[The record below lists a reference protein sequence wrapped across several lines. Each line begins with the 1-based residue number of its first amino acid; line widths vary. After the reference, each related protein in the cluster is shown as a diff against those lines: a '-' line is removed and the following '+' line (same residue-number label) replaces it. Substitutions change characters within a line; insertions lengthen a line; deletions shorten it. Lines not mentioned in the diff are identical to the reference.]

1 MGRRPVPGRHQHDVR
16 PDRQRTRNPPVIT
29 LRHHLLTVVAVFL
42 ALAAGIVLGG
52 GPLSDVNQSVV
63 TAGNDDEPAP
73 AADRARTDYTESFVS
88 ALGPGAVGGRL
99 AERSV
104 ALVTLPGADEQV
116 VAALAE
122 QVAASGGS
130 VSARYELSDDLVDPG
145 QKSLVDTL
153 GSQLLTQQ
161 AEGDVAAEASTYDR
175 IGQLLGLAVATKD
188 VEGQEVNG
196 KARAIVDAVSGA
208 GLMAKP
214 DEVSQR
220 APLVLLVLGTDARD
234 EGADAILAGLA
245 QGLAAQSVGVVLAGT
260 TADGGDGQLGRF
272 RADPAAS
279 GVASLDGIDTTAGRV
294 ATMITLQRS
303 LATPG
308 GAFGAS
314 GADGPVPLG

>member
-1 MGRRPVPGRHQHDVR
+1 
-16 PDRQRTRNPPVIT
+16 VIT
-29 LRHHLLTVVAVFL
+29 LRHHLLTIVAVFL

-52 GPLSDVNQSVV
+52 GPLSDVGQTVV
-63 TAGNDDEPAP
+63 AAGNEDEPAP
-73 AADRARTDYTESFVS
+73 DDDQPRTDYTESFVS
-88 ALGPGAVGGRL
+88 ALGPGVVGGRL

-116 VAALAE
+116 VAALTE
-122 QVAASGGS
+122 QVAAAGGT
-130 VSARYELSDDLVDPG
+130 VSARYPLGDDLVDPG

-161 AEGDVAAEASTYDR
+161 AEGDVAADASTYDR
-175 IGQLLGLAVATKD
+175 IGQLLGLAVATKE
-188 VEGQEVNG
+188 VEGQDVSG
-196 KARAIVDAVSGA
+196 KARAIVDALSGA
-208 GLMAKP
+208 GLMEKP
-214 DEVSQR
+214 AEVTQR

-234 EGADAILAGLA
+234 EGSDAIIAGLA

-260 TADGGDGQLGRF
+260 TADGGSGQLGRF
-272 RADPAAS
+272 RADPAAA
-279 GVASLDGIDTTAGRV
+279 GVASLDGIDTVAGRV

-303 LATPG
+303 LTTQG